1 MALFSLDNGCVSLV
15 VSSLGGSVL
24 KFTAY
29 TPEGELPL
37 LRPAVVSDATPALQS
52 GCFPLVPFGK
62 TTGSAPIPTGIGI
75 ICMVTAGCRNG
86 NVLSKATKSFTCAIS
101 MRMALIVIR

>member
-29 TPEGELPL
+29 TPEESSLCCG
-37 LRPAVVSDATPALQS
+37 LR
-52 GCFPLVPFGK
+52 
-62 TTGSAPIPTGIGI
+62 
-75 ICMVTAGCRNG
+75 
-86 NVLSKATKSFTCAIS
+86 
-101 MRMALIVIR
+101 